1 MQQLL
6 LNISDSSKAN
16 ELLRLLSTL
25 NYVKIEPYTEENI
38 VVSDS
43 EINLMRERVN
53 NAKPEDFKS
62 WDEFIAS
69 FEVQISM
76 KKYTINILPKAQ
88 DDFRD
93 AVKYY
98 RDIDEKLAKR
108 FVKITKS
115 TVNDLKKTAMYQI
128 KYDQMRLRIIH

>member
-16 ELLRLLSTL
+16 ELLSLLSTL

-62 WDEFIAS
+62 WDEFIS
-69 FEVQISM
+69 TFEV
-76 KKYTINILPKAQ
+76 
-88 DDFRD
+88 
-93 AVKYY
+93 
-98 RDIDEKLAKR
+98 
-108 FVKITKS
+108 
-115 TVNDLKKTAMYQI
+115 
-128 KYDQMRLRIIH
+128 

>member
-16 ELLRLLSTL
+16 ELLSLLSTL

-38 VVSDS
+38 VVSES

-53 NAKPEDFKS
+53 NAQPEDFHN
-62 WDEFIAS
+62 WDDFIAS

-115 TVNDLKKTAMYQI
+115 TVNDS
-128 KYDQMRLRIIH
+128 